1 MTIAPG
7 LGEGFGYPIVESL
20 ACGTPCVHVDYG
32 GGAELLPL
40 NAWRVPFIAERL
52 ESVYALRRP
61 VIGPEDMA
69 NAVVRALDWKRNDER
84 VCQAYCRGSVE
95 YLSWSNIWPRW
106 RSWFAKG
113 LEEAY

>member
-1 MTIAPG
+1 MFASAQRPVAG
-7 LGEGFGYPIVESL
+7 
-20 ACGTPCVHVDYG
+20 
-32 GGAELLPL
+32 LLPQ
-40 NAWRVPFIAERL
+40 ITK
-52 ESVYALRRP
+52 RP
-61 VIGPEDMA
+61 VVGPEDMA
-69 NAVVRALDWKRNDER
+69 NAVVRALDWKRQEER